1 VFVRQCAY
9 DPAVVRK
16 PVEDLHD
23 KAHWL
28 ILASR
33 QPLHRAIQQAGE
45 EVASLL
51 DFRTALDRGRAVH
64 VCVSVGTRQFGG
76 DMARLEGMLRL
87 LTGDKTA
94 IGKAV
99 VHAARRFAPRLAL
112 SCAGASSL
120 TEVEGLV
127 GLLLTQTILRAE
139 PFPGLLLSL
148 DQHRGLL
155 TGRGRRGDIV
165 RLRLDGST
173 LSIGVVESKLS
184 MKSVTAEHS
193 VVEDSREQLRTTRE
207 RLKHFTAQH
216 PLVPRVR
223 SSLARAIADQI
234 HLSETDTSGTD
245 ELTRLL
251 DAAHNSGT
259 QVQLEPNTD
268 AVAHVW
274 SLSPE
279 TRNETLEET
288 GKARVEI
295 HGRDETLQ
303 WFRKMVGSSV

>member
-1 VFVRQCAY
+1 
-9 DPAVVRK
+9 VVRK
-16 PVEDLHD
+16 PVEDLHE

-33 QPLHRAIQQAGE
+33 QPLHRAVQQAGE
-45 EVASLL
+45 EVANLL

-64 VCVSVGTRQFGG
+64 VCVSVGTRQFDG

-94 IGKAV
+94 SGKGI
-99 VHAARRFAPRLAL
+99 VHAARHFAPRLAL

-120 TEVEGLV
+120 TEVAGLV
-127 GLLLTQTILRAE
+127 GLLLTQAMLRTE
-139 PFPGLLLSL
+139 STPGLLLAL

-155 TGRGRRGDIV
+155 TGGGRRTDII
-165 RLRLDGST
+165 RLRLDGNT
-173 LSIGVVESKLS
+173 LWIGVIESKLS
-184 MKSVTAEHS
+184 MKGVTADNS

-207 RLKHFTAQH
+207 RLRHFTAQH

-234 HLSETDTSGTD
+234 HLSETNAIGTNQ
-245 ELTRLL
+245 LIRLL
-251 DAAHNSGT
+251 DAAYSSGT
-259 QVQLEPNTD
+259 QVQLEPSTG

-274 SLSPE
+274 SLAPE
-279 TRNETLEET
+279 TKNEKLEDA

-295 HGRDETLQ
+295 HGREETLE
-303 WFRKMVGSSV
+303 WFRKMAGGAV